1 MGHLADRD
9 TVGDF
14 GVEAGRGAY
23 DCYGGVGVEAVEDA
37 SGCDLKRE
45 KEDEESGAFDGLGV
59 VTRQNF
65 GGRGGGGSR
74 TSPPPTTS
82 TFLALICQARM
93 RLPPPWTSGNWF
105 FSEPMLPSE
114 PPQGL
119 GIVLLVC

>member
-1 MGHLADRD
+1 MGN
-9 TVGDF
+9 F
-14 GVEAGRGAY
+14 GVEAVRRAY

-45 KEDEESGAFDGLGV
+45 KEDDESGAFGGLGV
-59 VTRQNF
+59 VTRQNL
-65 GGRGGGGSR
+65 GVGGGSR

-105 FSEPMLPSE
+105 FSEPMLPVNRHKAWGSCWWCAE
-114 PPQGL
+114 EL
-119 GIVLLVC
+119 VSKAGIWI